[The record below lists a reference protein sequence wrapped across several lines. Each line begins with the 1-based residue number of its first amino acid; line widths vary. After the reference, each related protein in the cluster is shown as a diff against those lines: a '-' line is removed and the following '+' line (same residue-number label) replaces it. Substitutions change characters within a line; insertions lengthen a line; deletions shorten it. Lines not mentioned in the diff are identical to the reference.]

1 MNKIVVV
8 GARGQLGTEITKI
21 IESGK
26 SELGELPAYYQTA
39 ELISL
44 GSKDLDITK
53 AEDVFPY
60 FEITRP
66 AVVVNCAAMTDVNG
80 CESNPEK
87 AMRVNAI
94 GARNLAMACKR
105 IGAKLVHVS
114 TDYVFDGNGSRPY
127 VEWDV
132 CSPQSVYGSSKL
144 LGESYVRDFCK
155 KYFIVRTSWLYGYYG
170 KNFVKTIAK
179 AAMERGK
186 VSVVDD
192 QRGNPTNAADL
203 AYHIA
208 KLIPTQE
215 YGVYHCTGKGECSWY
230 EFASQIIKNYNID
243 AEVLPCSTEEYPTPA
258 KRPAYSSLRNLML
271 ELTVGDEMRPW
282 EEALK
287 CFCENCSIEK

>member
-44 GSKDLDITK
+44 DLKDLDITK

-66 AVVVNCAAMTDVNG
+66 DVVVNCAAMTDVNG

-87 AMRVNAI
+87 AMMVNAI
-94 GARNLAMACKR
+94 GARNLAMACRR

-127 VEWDV
+127 VEWDI

-144 LGESYVRDFCK
+144 MGESYVRDFCK

-179 AAMERGK
+179 AAMEKGK

-230 EFASQIIKNYNID
+230 EFACQIIKNYNID

-287 CFCENCSIEK
+287 YFCEHCLVEK

>member
-21 IESGK
+21 IENGK

-44 GSKDLDITK
+44 GLNDLDITK

-66 AVVVNCAAMTDVNG
+66 AVVVNCAAMTDVDG
-80 CESNPEK
+80 CESSPEE
-87 AMRVNAI
+87 AMSVNAI
-94 GARNLAMACKR
+94 GARNLAMACRR
-105 IGAKLVHVS
+105 IGAKLIHVS
-114 TDYVFDGNGSRPY
+114 TDYVFDGNRSRPY
-127 VEWDV
+127 VEWDI

-170 KNFVKTIAK
+170 NNFVKTIAK
-179 AAMERGK
+179 AAMESGK

-243 AEVLPCSTEEYPTPA
+243 AEVLPCSTKEYPTPA

-287 CFCENCSIEK
+287 YFCEHCLVEK